1 MKRIL
6 IISGKGGTGKT
17 SVAAAIADAAKPVV
31 LADCDVDA
39 ANLHLLAGA
48 NDTKSE
54 PFVSGFTAE
63 LNSEKCIGCGAC
75 LAACRFD
82 AVKMNGPAGTIPAID
97 GMSCEGCGGCVD
109 ICPMDAVR
117 LTDRQAGRI
126 SASQTIFGPMV
137 HAELIAG
144 QSNSGKLV
152 AEVRRRAD
160 RIAGRTGIEI
170 ILIDGS
176 PGIGCP
182 IIASLAGVDLALVV
196 TEPTPSAVHD
206 MKRVLEL
213 CSHFKV
219 PAAIIINKTDLN
231 LDIVVEIDALA
242 AEDGIEVVGR
252 LDFDMSFVRA
262 VLAGKPVTQIQP
274 DKFLPVFGRIW
285 SAVLACVS

>member
-17 SVAAAIADAAKPVV
+17 SVAAAIADAARPVV

-48 NDTKSE
+48 SDTKSE
-54 PFVSGFTAE
+54 PFVSGSTAE
-63 LNSEKCIGCGAC
+63 LDKEKCIGCGAC

-82 AVKMNGPAGTIPAID
+82 AVKMNGPAGTIPNID
-97 GMSCEGCGGCVD
+97 RLSCEGCGGCVD
-109 ICPMDAVR
+109 ICPMDAVK
-117 LTDRQAGRI
+117 LLDRQAGQI
-126 SASQTIFGPMV
+126 SESRTVFGPMV

-160 RIAGRTGIEI
+160 GIAVRSGIETV
-170 ILIDGS
+170 LIDGS

-182 IIASLAGVDLALVV
+182 IIASLAGVNLALIV

-206 MKRVLEL
+206 MKRVLKL
-213 CSHFKV
+213 CEHFNI
-219 PAAIIINKTDLN
+219 PAAILINKADLN
-231 LDIVVEIDALA
+231 DDIVREIDSLA
-242 AEDGIEVVGR
+242 AASGIRVVGR
-252 LDFDMSFVRA
+252 LDFDMAFVRA
-262 VLAGKPVTQIQP
+262 VLAGKPVTQTQP
-274 DKFLPVFGRIW
+274 DRFLPVFGRIW
-285 SAVLACVS
+285 SAILACIS